1 MKEEGKTKKAGSTGF
16 PACAPIDDLSISR
29 RKMPHWQLHGST
41 YFVTFR
47 FKSGILSV
55 DERRIVLDAIR
66 HFHKIRYWVTTAIVM
81 PDHVHLM
88 LKPVV
93 SESEADFSLSK
104 ILQGIK
110 GFSAWEINKLRDTKG
125 ALWLDESYDR
135 IVRDY
140 DEYLEKWHYIRNNPV
155 KAGLC
160 QAPEE
165 YPFLWEPGED
175 LENQPE

>member
-1 MKEEGKTKKAGSTGF
+1 MKNKEKTKNAGGTGF
-16 PACAPIDDLSISR
+16 PACAQNGELSITR
-29 RKMPHWQLHGST
+29 RNLPHWQLPGST

-47 FKSGILSV
+47 FKSGIVSE
-55 DERRIVLDAIR
+55 DERRIVLDTIK

-110 GFSAWEINKLRDTKG
+110 GFSAWEINKSRGTKG
-125 ALWLDESYDR
+125 NLWVDESYDR
-135 IVRDY
+135 IVRNY
-140 DEYLEKWHYIRNNPV
+140 DEYLEKWNYIRNNPV
-155 KAGLC
+155 KAELC
-160 QAPEE
+160 QTPDD
-165 YPFLWEPGED
+165 YPFLWEPG
-175 LENQPE
+175 